1 MGFLMHLITFRCQIK
16 RLLSQVWRCHH
27 VDLHFIKITFQSLL
41 QNCNKLLDLVH
52 VKKKY
57 KIREIPSFNDSKGGV
72 KRGLLST
79 ERDLASNGSIS
90 NFIAIFAMG
99 VDFLSL
105 IKSRKVK
112 NLFSLFILKKKVA

>member
-1 MGFLMHLITFRCQIK
+1 MR
-16 RLLSQVWRCHH
+16 
-27 VDLHFIKITFQSLL
+27 
-41 QNCNKLLDLVH
+41 

-57 KIREIPSFNDSKGGV
+57 KIREIPSFNDSKGGI

-105 IKSRKVK
+105 KSRKVK